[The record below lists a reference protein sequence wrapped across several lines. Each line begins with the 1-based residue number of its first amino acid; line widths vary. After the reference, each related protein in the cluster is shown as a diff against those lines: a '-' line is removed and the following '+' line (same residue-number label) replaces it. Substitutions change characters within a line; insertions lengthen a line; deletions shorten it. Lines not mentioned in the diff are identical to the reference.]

1 MNRLEREER
10 FGRILSLLEKR
21 KFLTVEALSREIY
34 VSPSTIRRDLAE
46 MARSGYLLRSR
57 GGAAAISSEKE
68 AEAVFPGQEAQPA
81 AHDAVARHAVS
92 LVRDGDLLFL
102 DSSRLTLA
110 MAPLLAARRGL
121 TIVTNSLTFL
131 SEFPAKSRGCRLLCC
146 AGTVD
151 TRGFSTR
158 GSAAEQD
165 AARFHYDWAFVS
177 CSGVVDGH
185 AACHSL
191 ATAALLHT
199 AMRHARRSILLCSAE
214 KLDLAPPCA
223 LADLRDF
230 DWIVTDAAGDIPGA
244 PPERVMRT
252 ASTPA
257 GS

>member
-10 FGRILSLLEKR
+10 FGRILSLLEKQ
-21 KFLTVEALSREIY
+21 KFLTVEELSREIY
-34 VSPSTIRRDLAE
+34 VSPSTVRRDLAE

-68 AEAVFPGQEAQPA
+68 AEAVFPGQETQPA
-81 AHDAVARHAVS
+81 AHDALVRRAVS

-110 MAPLLAARRGL
+110 MAPLLAARRRL
-121 TIVTNSLTFL
+121 TILTNSLTFL

-165 AARFHYDWAFVS
+165 AARFHYDLAFFS
-177 CSGVVDGH
+177 CSGVVDGG

-191 ATAALLHT
+191 STAALLCT
-199 AMRHARRSILLCSAE
+199 AMRHARRSVLLCSAE
-214 KLDLAPPCA
+214 KLDLTPPCI
-223 LADLRDF
+223 LADLHDF
-230 DWIVTDAAGDIPGA
+230 DWIVTDAVGEIPGA
-244 PPERVMRT
+244 PQERVIHVEGL
-252 ASTPA
+252 SDEF
-257 GS
+257 